1 MPEFGM
7 SDSSY
12 FDAPDVSLEHATFP
26 HLTGV
31 EWDAL
36 NRLAAISGEAFVV
49 SLMRSATPDGQRFAI
64 HDYMARELAESHRR
78 GLTPS
83 RTSRN
88 DAVKME
94 TSAYSGEGKER
105 LSLSRWFREIN
116 IAIASRL
123 IEAPQAKVN
132 FLLSRLTGKAKEWD
146 LGKLVV
152 DEFAFPTL
160 EAIQSDLRLAFEPP
174 QEEKLVRSRFL
185 SLRQGKMSM
194 RDYVQMARH
203 LASCIFTH
211 PMDMYTQVNV
221 FVDGMREGQTRL
233 SLERAEPATLEE
245 AFAIALRED
254 FRVTKAYTKPSVVT
268 TVRSAGPEP
277 MEIDAIESSGDR
289 RRATAYKGDVRGE
302 LQMICFRCRKPG
314 HRAAECRAP
323 APMSVHATDTHHKG
337 GAPISRPKNGRDQ

>member
-1 MPEFGM
+1 M

-49 SLMRSATPDGQRFAI
+49 SLMRSATPDEQRLAI
-64 HDYMARELAESHRR
+64 HDYMARELAEFHRR

-105 LSLSRWFREIN
+105 LSLSRWFREVD

-123 IEAPQAKVN
+123 LEAPQAKVN
-132 FLLSRLTGKAKEWD
+132 FLLSRLTGKAKEWA

-203 LASCIFTH
+203 LASCIVTH

-268 TVRSAGPEP
+268 AVRSAGPEP

-289 RRATAYKGDVRGE
+289 RRAT
-302 LQMICFRCRKPG
+302 
-314 HRAAECRAP
+314 
-323 APMSVHATDTHHKG
+323 S
-337 GAPISRPKNGRDQ
+337 